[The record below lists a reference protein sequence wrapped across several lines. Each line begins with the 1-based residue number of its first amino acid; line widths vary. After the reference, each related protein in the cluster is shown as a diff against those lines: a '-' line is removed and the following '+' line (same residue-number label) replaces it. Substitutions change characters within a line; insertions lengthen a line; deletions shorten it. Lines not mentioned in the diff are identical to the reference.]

1 MAPKEAPNTLQG
13 RMTARI
19 VDIIAEGPCF
29 GLANGK
35 QSIYFDDTPLQLSD
49 GTITFPGVETFE
61 RTGTP
66 DQDWIAGFPAVEN
79 EVSVG
84 VTVKAGAANVVTR
97 RITNLNATAVRVTI
111 VVNGLFDQNS
121 TTGDTNGS
129 TLALN
134 IRTRRV
140 AAGAPFIDYGQ
151 TIDGKTMSAYPVA
164 YRIPLDGDG
173 PWDVTV
179 VRVTPDSTRS
189 TLGNAFQWQSY
200 TEIVDYKLTYSRS
213 ALVASIYNAE
223 QTSNIPR
230 RSFDFKGWLCRVPT
244 NFDGTLR
251 TFSSDFWDGTY
262 KIEWTD
268 DPAWLFLQLLTHQSG
283 AALADSQVDKWAL
296 YEISRYASQLVPDGY
311 GGLEPRFSANFI
323 LNTRQEAYAAIN
335 ALASCFRA
343 MTFWESGAVQVIA
356 DMPREPDI
364 QISHSNTL
372 NESGFDYNSPD
383 FNSVHNAVLVSF
395 MDKDN
400 NYEPSVETVEE
411 PDGIAKYGYNETEI
425 TAFACTS
432 RGQAHRLGR
441 WLLESEKFASEGISY
456 KASLEHLNATP
467 GMIAEV
473 SDAQYAKLRIGG
485 RIKAATVSQIDL
497 DDPFV
502 IEPGVSYSLRVTLQ
516 DGNLAKSNVTRP
528 PGTYTTITVSPP
540 FPSAP
545 APNAQWAMLAS
556 NLEPR
561 QFKIMGVTETN
572 PLEFDVAGLI
582 HDPTKFARVE
592 QGIHIARPPN
602 TRLPNPGIIASP
614 NNIQVTREYVS
625 NGSNFVDS
633 LQITWDASGDPY
645 VRGYIVSYQK
655 NDGPWVARAENPTT
669 VETIYGEGPG
679 KYIIHVQAI
688 NFAGVLSRP
697 GIWEGNI
704 LNESPL
710 TLLRPTGLQ
719 LDGQGNNTEF
729 VGRSPKF
736 SWRAT
741 AIRGAYPLGEEPAA
755 GAGYLD
761 HIWRDFE
768 IRIYDTTGNLVFV
781 DHTREISYTFDFEKN
796 YGVPG
801 GPHRA
806 FTFQVV
812 MRDIWGNPSRT
823 ADLSVSNSAPA
834 LPLALRVTPGFEVVF
849 IEFERPTD
857 PDFMGTM
864 IWMSDKSGF
873 VPGPQYLVYDGP
885 DTYKSIPAPPLT
897 DQYIRLAGYD
907 SFSKDPA
914 GLNITGETKILI
926 GGVREVDFLP
936 PSIPTGLELSTTHTT
951 TPDGVKRYTLKAVWT
966 PNEEKDFQLYGVAI
980 AEEGGGFIVYTTDE
994 PVYEWDVI
1002 AGATYVVQLRSKDA
1016 AGNFSLFGEQKTIFI
1031 TGDDE
1036 APATPSGL
1044 TARGALRNILL
1055 KWDEHPD
1062 ADFNYMEIWESK
1074 TNDRN
1079 KAVPIVGA
1087 FGTDYSRT
1095 IPEDEFPADPPPTT
1109 APGESAPLPSV
1120 ERWYWIRAADTSRNK
1135 SEFFPASATGGV
1147 YAVTGKLKV
1156 VDFGA
1161 DAVIKGFMIDVEE
1174 IDDTHI
1180 RTLRADKI
1188 TAGSTLSG
1196 TIKVDDKYSLGA
1208 ALDDAGDPVGKINK
1222 GTTTIDPGKILIQ
1235 GNTRLSDWKA
1245 GGDSTEINGGVISA
1259 NSIRANSLSIGNR
1272 QIQFVNI
1279 NFEAVKEANVVR
1291 WTPGLVIWT
1300 GDDGN
1305 HKSISIPG
1313 AGVQFNPNPE
1323 TGGGPI
1329 LYLVWGKDANFISW
1343 TYDPQVYAQ
1352 QNFAVIGQY
1361 YGGSGLVM
1369 TYGRTQI
1376 DGDYV
1381 RTGTID
1387 AQHIKAHSIGA
1398 DQVTVS
1404 GLLVT
1409 NQAQVGFGAITQFH
1423 FGNGKIDDVYIRD
1436 LRASKITSDT
1446 IGSERIQVGGNYGQ
1460 DVNCIAIEGR
1470 AGYRALRYHDARGIT
1485 RVEIGQNAP
1494 TPDINRD
1501 GLIVRDVNGK
1511 IILHA
1516 NGLGVQI
1523 AGTEQIVSG
1532 AVTQTAIAP
1541 SGGVLSW
1548 TVKGTAI
1555 GGVFS
1560 TTVVQAVARF
1570 FHGNTALNNEI
1581 TTYVPGTTKVTLL
1594 FDGTPVTSTT
1604 VQNYGDNAVPLMAS
1618 FDQWPPGSPHTIKIT
1633 TENIVGQDSAP
1644 LVNSTILAMEFRK

>member
-1 MAPKEAPNTLQG
+1 
-13 RMTARI
+13 MTARI

-35 QSIYFDDTPLQLSD
+35 RSIYFDDTPLELND

-97 RITNLNATAVRVTI
+97 RVTNLNATAVRVTI

-129 TLALN
+129 VLNLN

-323 LNTRQEAYAAIN
+323 INTRQEAYAAIN

-655 NDGPWVARAENPTT
+655 NDGPWTARAENPTT

-736 SWRAT
+736 TWRAT
-741 AIRGAYPLGEEPAA
+741 AIRGAYPMGEEPAA

-823 ADLSVSNSAPA
+823 ADLKVQNSPPA

-857 PDFMGTM
+857 PDFQGTL

-873 VPGPQYLVYDGP
+873 EPGPQYLVYDGP
-885 DTYKSIPAPPLT
+885 DTYKSIAAPPLT
-897 DQYIRLAGYD
+897 TQYIRLAGYD
-907 SFSKDPA
+907 SFSKTPA
-914 GLNITGETKILI
+914 SLNITGESAVLI
-926 GGVREVDFLP
+926 GGVRDPDFQSP
-936 PSIPTGLELSTTHTT
+936 AVPTGLELTTSHTT
-951 TPDGVKRYTLKAVWT
+951 TPDGVKRYKLKAAWAA
-966 PNEEKDFQLYGVAI
+966 NEEADFQLYGVAL
-980 AEEGGGFIVYTTDE
+980 AEEGGGFIVFTTDE
-994 PVYEWDVI
+994 PNYEWDVI
-1002 AGATYVVQLRSKDA
+1002 AGATYIVQLRAKDA

-1044 TARGALRNILL
+1044 TAKGALRNILL
-1055 KWDEHPD
+1055 SWDQHPD
-1062 ADFNYMEIWESK
+1062 ADFNYMEIWEAPV
-1074 TNDRN
+1074 NDRSR
-1079 KAVPIVGA
+1079 ATPIVGA
-1087 FGTDYSRT
+1087 FGTAYSRT
-1095 IPEDEFPADPPPTT
+1095 IPEEDFPADPPPVAGPET
-1109 APGESAPLPSV
+1109 EPLPSV
-1120 ERWYWIRAADTSRNK
+1120 ERWYWIRARDTSRNP
-1135 SEFFPASATGGV
+1135 SEFFPASSTGGV

-1156 VDFGA
+1156 VDFGG
-1161 DAVIKGFMIDVEE
+1161 DAVIKAFMIDVDQ
-1174 IDDTHI
+1174 IDSTHI
-1180 RTLRADKI
+1180 RELDAGKI
-1188 TAGSTLSG
+1188 KAGSVMSGKVLVEKTGGGTSELGIVLDAQGNPVEVINNGSTL
-1196 TIKVDDKYSLGA
+1196 
-1208 ALDDAGDPVGKINK
+1208 
-1222 GTTTIDPGKILIQ
+1222 IDPGKILIQ

-1272 QIQFVNI
+1272 QIQFVGI
-1279 NFEAVKEANVVR
+1279 NFTAASNTVTWTGGTVIWQGDNGAHNSQGIRAGGVSWNPPTGSNIMYLC
-1291 WTPGLVIWT
+1291 WTPGI
-1300 GDDGN
+1300 DY
-1305 HKSISIPG
+1305 I
-1313 AGVQFNPNPE
+1313 
-1323 TGGGPI
+1323 
-1329 LYLVWGKDANFISW
+1329 NF
-1343 TYDPQVYAQ
+1343 TYDPNIYA
-1352 QNFAVIGQY
+1352 NNAYIVIGEY
-1361 YGGSGLVM
+1361 FGGQNLVM
-1369 TYGRTQI
+1369 TYGRT
-1376 DGDYV
+1376 
-1381 RTGTID
+1381 TID
-1387 AQHIKAHSIGA
+1387 SQYIATNAIRAIHINAREINASHL
-1398 DQVTVS
+1398 TVS
-1404 GLLVT
+1404 EVLIA

-1423 FGNGKIDDVYIRD
+1423 FGNGKIDGAYINN
-1436 LRASKITSDT
+1436 LEASKITSGVL
-1446 IGSERIQVGGNYGQ
+1446 GSQRIQVGGNFGQ
-1460 DVNCIAIEGR
+1460 DVDAIVIEGQF
-1470 AGYRALRYHDARGIT
+1470 GYRAIRYHDARGT
-1485 RVEIGQNAP
+1485 CRVEIGQNRP
-1494 TPDINRD
+1494 SPNPELD
-1501 GLIVRDVNGK
+1501 GFYVRDVNGK
-1511 IILHA
+1511 EIIKA
-1516 NGLGVQI
+1516 NGFGVQI
-1523 AGTEQIVSG
+1523 MGENQL
-1532 AVTQTAIAP
+1532 TA
-1541 SGGVLSW
+1541 SS
-1548 TVKGTAI
+1548 
-1555 GGVFS
+1555 
-1560 TTVVQAVARF
+1560 VVNVHYF
-1570 FHGNTALNNEI
+1570 
-1581 TTYVPGTTKVTLL
+1581 
-1594 FDGTPVTSTT
+1594 
-1604 VQNYGDNAVPLMAS
+1604 
-1618 FDQWPPGSPHTIKIT
+1618 PGSP
-1633 TENIVGQDSAP
+1633 DFAFFSAP
-1644 LVNSTILAMEFRK
+1644 NTQGIANRTLWTLRHVPRGPDNQVMSGSLWRVVVNGVPKFEWIDSEGFPPNNLIDIPAGQVITVNLQAYVTFLDGSRSWQPYNVMIGNDPYWSVHQYAKTYWTILEIKR